1 MCNVTGK
8 YFEGGSSSELKIV
21 IGLLNAGILHCK

>member
-21 IGLLNAGILHCK
+21 IGLLNVRWNFA